1 MSTPSIGAVQ
11 KSKMS
16 IVEAK
21 VYTMPIPT
29 APAAALKAAT
39 QIANAVWA
47 LTTQPPYPANL
58 VLTFVDTNGSL
69 TQGTVTVVG
78 LDQDGVPVTEV
89 FTYTGVGAFAGSVA
103 FSKVVSVTLSDFAT
117 IAGADETLAI
127 ALGTKIGLPCGM
139 NGRLVRVFKSVHHM
153 ADEAV
158 GTVNSVYK
166 TIIPTNAPAADH
178 NILFYYL
185 VAYDLFMG

>member
-1 MSTPSIGAVQ
+1 MSTPTIGTIQ

-16 IVEAK
+16 VEQA
-21 VYTMPIPT
+21 VCYTLPIPP
-29 APAAALKAAT
+29 APAAELKAAT
-39 QIANAVWA
+39 QIANAAWT
-47 LTTQPPYPANL
+47 LTTQPPIPVNL
-58 VLTFVDTNGSL
+58 VLVFVDTNLSL
-69 TQGTVTVVG
+69 TVDPVTVVG
-78 LDQDGVPVTEV
+78 LDQDGNPVTEV
-89 FTYTGVGAFAGSVA
+89 FAYAGIGSLTGLIA

-117 IAGADETLAI
+117 IAGADETLQI
-127 ALGTKIGLPCGM
+127 LTGTKIGLPCGLH
-139 NGRLVRVFKSVHHM
+139 GKLVRVIKSVHNM

-158 GTVNSVYK
+158 GTVNATYR